1 MKTLIKINS
10 LENPLLEYLKDD
22 PVRPDIPRNLRVS
35 RNSEVLVLK
44 TDDVVSAIVC
54 VMYHDSIPS
63 TIDELLDA
71 VVSPTVAVF
80 YTIWSYASGAGRELI
95 VESVKYMKSDKP
107 NIVDYV
113 TYSPKTELARRF
125 HLKNGASV
133 YRENND
139 SINYKY

>member
-1 MKTLIKINS
+1 
-10 LENPLLEYLKDD
+10 
-22 PVRPDIPRNLRVS
+22 
-35 RNSEVLVLK
+35 
-44 TDDVVSAIVC
+44 
-54 VMYHDSIPS
+54 
-63 TIDELLDA
+63 
-71 VVSPTVAVF
+71 VSPTVAVF
-80 YTIWSYASGAGRELI
+80 YTIWSYAAGAGRELI

-139 SINYKY
+139 SVNYKY

>member
-22 PVRPDIPRNLRVS
+22 PVRPDIPRNVRVS
-35 RNSEVLVLK
+35 KNSEVLVLK
-44 TDDVVSAIVC
+44 TDDSVSAIVC

-80 YTIWSYASGAGRELI
+80 YTIWSYAAGAGRELI
-95 VESVKYMKSDKP
+95 VESVKYMKCDKP

-139 SINYKY
+139 SVNYKY